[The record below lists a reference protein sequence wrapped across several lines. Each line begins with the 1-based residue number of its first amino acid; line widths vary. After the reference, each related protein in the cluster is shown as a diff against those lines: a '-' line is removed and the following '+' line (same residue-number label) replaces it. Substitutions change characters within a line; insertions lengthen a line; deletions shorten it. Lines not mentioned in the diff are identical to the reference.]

1 MKKNIY
7 RLDGIDCANCGQ
19 KMEDKLTNTDGI
31 SNASFVF
38 MLQKL
43 YITYEE
49 SIINDEEIEE
59 CIHKSL
65 SGVKIVEKNNHPFE
79 DTYEEPERGFK
90 KIIFP
95 RNRRPFGKK

>member
-31 SNASFVF
+31 YNASFVF

-43 YITYEE
+43 YI
-49 SIINDEEIEE
+49 
-59 CIHKSL
+59 
-65 SGVKIVEKNNHPFE
+65 
-79 DTYEEPERGFK
+79 TYEEPERGFK